1 MAASIRAAGAGPSP
15 TPLDRQP
22 WHSALYQVVRDNVAT
37 LYQASEDGF
46 GTPLPKFVRNEL
58 DGYLGCQVLGRGFA
72 HMVCKDCGKPHLLAF
87 CCGGRGFCPCCTGRR
102 MTNAS

>member
-1 MAASIRAAGAGPSP
+1 MAASTLAASAGPSP

-58 DGYLGCQVLGRGFA
+58 DGYLGCQVLGRG
-72 HMVCKDCGKPHLLAF
+72 
-87 CCGGRGFCPCCTGRR
+87 
-102 MTNAS
+102 